1 MNPQTTT
8 QVATITQILTPYLSL
23 LTPSALFLI
32 AWRARGFLDKLVN
45 NHLAHFKQD
54 IIDAVQKGVD
64 EENAGHEKIVDAVNA
79 GTNRVVDTLITL
91 RK

>member
-1 MNPQTTT
+1 MNPQTTVT
-8 QVATITQILTPYLSL
+8 FSQLITPYLPLVTPPTL
-23 LTPSALFLI
+23 LIL
-32 AWRARGFLDKLVN
+32 AWRARGFFDRLVN

-54 IIDAVQKGVD
+54 IITEVQKGVD
-64 EENAGHEKIVDAVNA
+64 LETQGHKEIVEAVNA